1 MRALVTGSSGRIG
14 AAVVRAL
21 PVTERVIGVDRV
33 PGPHTTHEDDLGDS
47 SRLRQRLSGVDVVF
61 HLAALHAPHVAQ
73 RGAAEFKRVNVEAT
87 ARLLDAARAARVP
100 RFVFTSTTS
109 VYGCTTRAA
118 DRAVWVTEELPPNP
132 EDIYDET
139 KLAAEEMCR
148 QAAGRDFTAVVLRVS
163 RCFPEPPHLLAFYR
177 LYRGLDLRD
186 AARAHVLAAGAPL
199 EPCSVFNVSADT
211 PFRPEDAEALWGDP
225 WGIIDRGVPGLAR
238 TFEERGWPRPPRVDR
253 VYVTAKANVA
263 LGYRSEHGVLAVL
276 RGDTP

>member
-21 PVTERVIGVDRV
+21 PGAERVIGVDRM
-33 PGPHTTHEDDLGDS
+33 PGPHTTHGDDLGDS
-47 SRLRQRLSGVDVVF
+47 SRLRPLLSGVDVVF

-87 ARLLDAARAARVP
+87 ARLLDAARAAGVP
-100 RFVFTSTTS
+100 RVVFTSTTS

-118 DRAVWVTEELPPNP
+118 DRAVWVTEDLPPNP

-139 KLAAEEMCR
+139 KLAAEELCR
-148 QAAGRDFTAVVLRVS
+148 QAAGRDLTVVVLRVS
-163 RCFPEPPHLLAFYR
+163 RCFPEPPPLLAFYR

-186 AARAHVLAAGAPL
+186 VARAHVLAAGAPL
-199 EPCSVFNVSADT
+199 DPYSVFNVSADT
-211 PFRPEDAEALWGDP
+211 PFRPQDGTALWSDP
-225 WGIIDRGVPGLAR
+225 WRVIDRAVPGLAR
-238 TFEERGWPRPPRVDR
+238 TFEERGWARPPRIDR
-253 VYVTAKANVA
+253 VYVTAKANAV
-263 LGYRSEHGVLAVL
+263 LGYRSDHGVEAVL